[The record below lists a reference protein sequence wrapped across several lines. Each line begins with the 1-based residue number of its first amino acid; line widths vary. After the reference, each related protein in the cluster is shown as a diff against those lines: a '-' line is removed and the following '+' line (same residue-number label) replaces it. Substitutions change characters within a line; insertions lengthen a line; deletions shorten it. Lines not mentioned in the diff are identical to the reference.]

1 MSVSIL
7 VAYTKK
13 GRVIGSDG
21 KIPWNIPSER
31 FRFKKLCNQKFI
43 IMGRKSFD
51 EIGHALS
58 YCTIIIV
65 SKTMKAA
72 PEGCMLAESF
82 EKAMEMAKAYTNA
95 NESTSTQAS
104 SARENKSTAAQAS
117 GAAGGEILIAG
128 GEEIYRQAL
137 PFADTIYATEIHTE
151 FAGNRFFPEL
161 DKSWHCTFTE
171 LHTDE
176 QSKITYEY
184 KTFEK

>member
-1 MSVSIL
+1 M
-7 VAYTKK
+7 
-13 GRVIGSDG
+13 
-21 KIPWNIPSER
+21 
-31 FRFKKLCNQKFI
+31 
-43 IMGRKSFD
+43 KS
-51 EIGHALS
+51 
-58 YCTIIIV
+58 
-65 SKTMKAA
+65 A

-82 EKAMEMAKAYTNA
+82 EKAMEIAKA
-95 NESTSTQAS
+95 SG
-104 SARENKSTAAQAS
+104 AAQAS

-137 PFADTIYATEIHTE
+137 PFADKIYATEIHTE

>member
-1 MSVSIL
+1 MSVSLL

-65 SKTMKAA
+65 SKSMKSA

-82 EKAMEMAKAYTNA
+82 EKAMEIAKA
-95 NESTSTQAS
+95 
-104 SARENKSTAAQAS
+104 STAAQAS
-117 GAAGGEILIAG
+117 GAAVGEILIAG

-137 PFADTIYATEIHTE
+137 PFADKIYATEIHTE

>member
-1 MSVSIL
+1 M
-7 VAYTKK
+7 
-13 GRVIGSDG
+13 
-21 KIPWNIPSER
+21 
-31 FRFKKLCNQKFI
+31 
-43 IMGRKSFD
+43 KS
-51 EIGHALS
+51 
-58 YCTIIIV
+58 
-65 SKTMKAA
+65 A

-82 EKAMEMAKAYTNA
+82 EKAMEIAKA
-95 NESTSTQAS
+95 
-104 SARENKSTAAQAS
+104 STAAQAS
-117 GAAGGEILIAG
+117 VARANEFTPAQEILIAG

>member
-1 MSVSIL
+1 MSVSLL

-65 SKTMKAA
+65 SKSMKSA

-82 EKAMEMAKAYTNA
+82 EKAMEIAKA
-95 NESTSTQAS
+95 
-104 SARENKSTAAQAS
+104 STAAQAS

-137 PFADTIYATEIHTE
+137 PFADKIYATEIHTE